1 MKVKNKTLNLEELSN
16 TFFILKN
23 KIDDNKDIINKKR
36 THFIYKEDGS
46 PVSKSDIFLNKMITD
61 F

>member
-23 KIDDNKDIINKKR
+23 KIDDNKDIINKKNALYLQR
-36 THFIYKEDGS
+36 R
-46 PVSKSDIFLNKMITD
+46 
-61 F
+61 

>member
-36 THFIYKEDGS
+36 THFIYK
-46 PVSKSDIFLNKMITD
+46 KMGALFQNQIS